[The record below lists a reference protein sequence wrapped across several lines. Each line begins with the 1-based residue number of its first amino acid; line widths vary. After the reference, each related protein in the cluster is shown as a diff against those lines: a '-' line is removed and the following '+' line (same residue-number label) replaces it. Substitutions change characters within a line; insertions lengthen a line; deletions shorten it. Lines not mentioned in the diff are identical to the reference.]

1 MKRLLALS
9 ALCAAF
15 GVSAQT
21 SPAPLPTSP
30 AKKELVKKVL
40 ALQQPEI
47 EMLARNLAQEPAAR
61 MMQEAG
67 RVLQSQV
74 PEDKREA
81 AVKSLEESAKKYVDE
96 AVPLVRERAIKLAPS
111 TIGTSLE
118 ERFTESELKALIAWL
133 DSATYKKYQQV
144 APDIQRGFMQKLIAD
159 ARPAIEPKL
168 KTLEENVRATL
179 TGAVASST
187 PLNLESGTARPPAKA
202 TSK

>member
-1 MKRLLALS
+1 MKRLLVLS
-9 ALCAAF
+9 ALCAAL

-21 SPAPLPTSP
+21 TPAPLSTSP

-40 ALQQPEI
+40 ALQQPEV

-96 AVPLVRERAIKLAPS
+96 AVPLVRDRAIKLAPS

-118 ERFTESELKALIAWL
+118 ERFTEAELKALIAWL
-133 DSATYKKYQQV
+133 ESATYKKYQQV

-159 ARPAIEPKL
+159 ARPSIEPKL
-168 KTLEENVRATL
+168 KTLEESVRATL
-179 TGAVASST
+179 TGAVSSST
-187 PLNLESGTARPPAKA
+187 PLNLEPGTSRAPSKPA
-202 TSK
+202 SK

>member
-1 MKRLLALS
+1 MKRILALS
-9 ALCAAF
+9 ALCLAF
-15 GVSAQT
+15 GASAQT
-21 SPAPLPTSP
+21 ASTPLPTSP

-40 ALQQPEI
+40 ALQQPEV

-74 PEDKREA
+74 PEDKREP

-168 KTLEENVRATL
+168 KTLEESVRATL
-179 TGAVASST
+179 TSAVASST
-187 PLNLESGTARPPAKA
+187 PLNLESGTGRPPAKA

>member
-1 MKRLLALS
+1 MKRLLVLS

-21 SPAPLPTSP
+21 TPAPLPTSP

-40 ALQQPEI
+40 ALQQPEV

-96 AVPLVRERAIKLAPS
+96 AVPLVRDRAIKLAPS

-118 ERFTESELKALIAWL
+118 ERFTEAELKALIAWL
-133 DSATYKKYQQV
+133 ESPTYKKYQQV
-144 APDIQRGFMQKLIAD
+144 APEIQRGFMQKLIAD
-159 ARPAIEPKL
+159 ARPSIEPKL
-168 KTLEENVRATL
+168 KTLEESVRATL
-179 TGAVASST
+179 TSAVSSGA
-187 PLNLESGTARPPAKA
+187 PLNLEPGTSRAPSKPA
-202 TSK
+202 SK

>member
-1 MKRLLALS
+1 
-9 ALCAAF
+9 
-15 GVSAQT
+15 
-21 SPAPLPTSP
+21 
-30 AKKELVKKVL
+30 
-40 ALQQPEI
+40 
-47 EMLARNLAQEPAAR
+47 
-61 MMQEAG
+61 
-67 RVLQSQV
+67 
-74 PEDKREA
+74 
-81 AVKSLEESAKKYVDE
+81 
-96 AVPLVRERAIKLAPS
+96 LVRERAIKLAPS

-118 ERFTESELKALIAWL
+118 ERFTEGELKALIAWL

>member
-1 MKRLLALS
+1 MKRLLVLS
-9 ALCAAF
+9 ALCTAF

-40 ALQQPEI
+40 VLQQPEL

-67 RVLQSQV
+67 RVLQNQV

-118 ERFTESELKALIAWL
+118 ERFTEAELKALIAWL
-133 DSATYKKYQQV
+133 ESPTYKKYQQV
-144 APDIQRGFMQKLIAD
+144 APEIQRGFMQKLIAD
-159 ARPAIEPKL
+159 ARPSIEPKL
-168 KTLEENVRATL
+168 KTLEESVRATL
-179 TGAVASST
+179 TSAVSSNA
-187 PLNLESGTARPPAKA
+187 PLNLEPGNGKA
-202 TSK
+202 TPKAPSK

>member
-1 MKRLLALS
+1 MKRLLVIS
-9 ALCAAF
+9 ALFAAL

-21 SPAPLPTSP
+21 SPAPLPTSA

-40 ALQQPEI
+40 ALQKPEI

-81 AVKSLEESAKKYVDE
+81 SVKSLEESAKKYVDE

-179 TGAVASST
+179 TSAVASST

>member
-1 MKRLLALS
+1 MKRLLVIS
-9 ALCAAF
+9 ALFAAL

-81 AVKSLEESAKKYVDE
+81 SVKSLEESAKKYVDE

-118 ERFTESELKALIAWL
+118 ERFTEAELKALIAWL

-179 TGAVASST
+179 TSAVASST
-187 PLNLESGTARPPAKA
+187 PLNLESGTTKPPGKA

>member
-1 MKRLLALS
+1 MKRLLVLS
-9 ALCAAF
+9 ALFAAF
-15 GVSAQT
+15 GASAQT
-21 SPAPLPTSP
+21 SPAPLPTSA

>member
-1 MKRLLALS
+1 MKRLLVIS
-9 ALCAAF
+9 ALFAAF

-118 ERFTESELKALIAWL
+118 ERFTEAELKALIAWL

-168 KTLEENVRATL
+168 KTLEESVRATL
-179 TGAVASST
+179 TGAVSSSA
-187 PLNLESGTARPPAKA
+187 PLNLEPGSSRPPAKA

>member
-1 MKRLLALS
+1 MKRLLVIS

-15 GVSAQT
+15 GASAQT

-40 ALQQPEI
+40 ALQQPEV

-67 RVLQSQV
+67 RVLQNQV

-96 AVPLVRERAIKLAPS
+96 AVPLVRDRAIKLAPS
-111 TIGTSLE
+111 TIGTALE
-118 ERFTESELKALIAWL
+118 ERFTEAELKALIAWL
-133 DSATYKKYQQV
+133 ESATYKKYQQV
-144 APDIQRGFMQKLIAD
+144 APDIQRVFMQKLIAD
-159 ARPAIEPKL
+159 ARPSIEPKL
-168 KTLEENVRATL
+168 KTLEESVRATL
-179 TGAVASST
+179 TSAVSSSA
-187 PLNLESGTARPPAKA
+187 PLNLDPGTSRPP
-202 TSK
+202 SKPASR

>member
-1 MKRLLALS
+1 MKRLLVIS

-15 GVSAQT
+15 GASAQT

-40 ALQQPEI
+40 ALQQPEV

-67 RVLQSQV
+67 RVLQNQV

-96 AVPLVRERAIKLAPS
+96 AVPLVRDRAIKLAPS
-111 TIGTSLE
+111 TIGTALE
-118 ERFTESELKALIAWL
+118 ERFTEAELKALIAWL
-133 DSATYKKYQQV
+133 ESATYKKYQQV
-144 APDIQRGFMQKLIAD
+144 APDIQRVFMQKLIAD
-159 ARPAIEPKL
+159 ARSSIEPKL
-168 KTLEENVRATL
+168 KTLEESVRATL
-179 TGAVASST
+179 TSAVSSSA
-187 PLNLESGTARPPAKA
+187 PLNLDPGTSRPP
-202 TSK
+202 SKPASR

>member
-1 MKRLLALS
+1 MKRLLVIS
-9 ALCAAF
+9 ALFAAF
-15 GVSAQT
+15 GASAQT
-21 SPAPLPTSP
+21 SPAPLPTSA

-40 ALQQPEI
+40 ALQKPEI

-81 AVKSLEESAKKYVDE
+81 SVKSLEESAKKYVDE

-179 TGAVASST
+179 TSAVASST